1 MVIIGLTGSIGMG
14 KTTAAGMFRH
24 LGLPVYDSDA
34 AVHSLLASGGGAVDA
49 VGEAFPGVVR
59 DGAVDRALLRER
71 VFGNKVEL
79 RRLEAIVHPLV
90 RRVQRAFLRRAAAR
104 GERLVVLDIPLL
116 FEVGLAAQCDAVVV
130 VTAPAYLQRARVLSR
145 PGMTAET
152 LAGILANQLPDGE
165 KRRRAGFV
173 VPTSL
178 GRAHT
183 LRRLRWIVRVMSGRR
198 GRFWPPRAHIPQ
210 PERYARN
217 RPRYRNHGA
226 GPGKRPPRR

>member
-24 LGLPVYDSDA
+24 LGLAVYDSDA
-34 AVHSLLASGGGAVDA
+34 AVHGLLALGGAAVHA

-59 DGAVDRALLRER
+59 DGAVDRAMLRER
-71 VFGNKVEL
+71 VFGNKAEL

-104 GERLVVLDIPLL
+104 GEPLVVLDIPLL

-130 VTAPAYLQRARVLSR
+130 VTAPAFLQRARVLSR
-145 PGMTAET
+145 PGMTEET
-152 LAGILANQLPDGE
+152 LAGILANQLPDRE

-183 LRRLRWIVRVMSGRR
+183 LRRLRWIVRVMTGRR
-198 GRFWPPRAHIPQ
+198 GEYWPPAAHLPQ
-210 PERYARN
+210 PGRYARN

-226 GPGKRPPRR
+226 GPGKRPPCR